1 MAKKNK
7 PAKKAAPKKVVAKK
21 PAKKIVKK
29 AAPKKSVKK
38 IVKKA
43 APKKSV
49 KKIVKKAAPKRSVK
63 KIVKK
68 AAPKKSIKKTINK
81 IAHTALRSAKKQV
94 VKKAVIKVVP
104 PKAAVKPASPIRRKV
119 TVPVQKTIPT
129 VIPVATPIPTI
140 PVIPSPDDLGGKA
153 ANIETDRH
161 QMMVPGD
168 GLDEAPLVTENPST
182 LFDRNAFNK
191 ATAKGDPHSN
201 MQISSARKGSKQHSG
216 KKPLWRK

>member
-7 PAKKAAPKKVVAKK
+7 PAKKAAPKKVAAKK

-43 APKKSV
+43 APKKPV
-49 KKIVKKAAPKRSVK
+49 
-63 KIVKK
+63 
-68 AAPKKSIKKTINK
+68 KKTIKK
-81 IAHTALRSAKKQV
+81 IAHSALRSAKKPV

-104 PKAAVKPASPIRRKV
+104 PKAVKPASPIRRKV

-129 VIPVATPIPTI
+129 VIPVDTPLPTV
-140 PVIPSPDDLGGKA
+140 PVIPSPDDLVGKA
-153 ANIETDRH
+153 ANIESDRH

-201 MQISSARKGSKQHSG
+201 MQISSARKGSRQHSG